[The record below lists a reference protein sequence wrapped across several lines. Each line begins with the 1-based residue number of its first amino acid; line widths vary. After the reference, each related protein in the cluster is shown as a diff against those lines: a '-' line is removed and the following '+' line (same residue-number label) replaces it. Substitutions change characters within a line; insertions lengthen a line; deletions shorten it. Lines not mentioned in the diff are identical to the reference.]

1 MKQVIA
7 DFRVER
13 KTELYETLNAAVA
26 AAYADELDDRSQGVL
41 VIRHDFNHFSVALSS
56 DVPFGLIHEH
66 DEVRRN

>member
-13 KTELYETLNAAVA
+13 KTELYETLNAAAA
-26 AAYADELDDRSQGVL
+26 AAYDHELDDRSHGVL
-41 VIRHDFNHFSVALSS
+41 VTRHGCNHYSVALSS

-66 DEVRRN
+66 DQVHRN